1 MKKLWQMFFLSI
13 GLFLLVCSQG
23 DLVQAAPVSSGSWK
37 IIASSNPP
45 GDDSLFAVAAIS
57 LNDAWAVGSSGQDGP
72 SPMTLTEHFNGT
84 QWSVI
89 PSPNPG
95 PSSNKLYSVAATTMN
110 DVWAVG
116 YSYNSPPQTLILHYD
131 GTQWSV
137 IASPSPGSFN
147 NQLLS
152 VSAISAHDAWAVGY
166 AASNTTTQALIEHY
180 NGSSWEVIPGPAL
193 SSSYYELDAVT
204 ALSSTNVVAVGS
216 FINQQGNS
224 QALIEHWNGS
234 RWKVLSGPNPGSSSR
249 LNGVVA
255 VSSSDI
261 WAVGEFTPPQSNAAT
276 LIEHFD
282 GNTWQVVSS
291 PNRSALNYNGL
302 VSVTALSAS
311 DVWAVGQSG
320 ISNGDAPHGSFSQ
333 SQVFPRTLIEHFDGS
348 KWRIAASPNLGTSDT
363 LTGVSSVSG
372 TGHAWAVGSYY
383 NSAPPVQTLT
393 EFYG

>member
-255 VSSSDI
+255 VSSSD
-261 WAVGEFTPPQSNAAT
+261 
-276 LIEHFD
+276 
-282 GNTWQVVSS
+282 
-291 PNRSALNYNGL
+291 
-302 VSVTALSAS
+302 
-311 DVWAVGQSG
+311 VWAVGQSG